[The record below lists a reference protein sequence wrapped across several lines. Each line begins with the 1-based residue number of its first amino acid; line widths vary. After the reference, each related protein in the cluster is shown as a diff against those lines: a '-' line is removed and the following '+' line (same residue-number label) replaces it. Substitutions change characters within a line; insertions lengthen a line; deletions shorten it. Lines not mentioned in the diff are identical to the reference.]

1 MAKRIV
7 VVGAGFAGLTAALE
21 LKELIGSEH
30 EIIVL
35 AKSDEFVFQPSLVW
49 VPFGLRT
56 REDICFPL
64 SPLFESRG
72 IDFRRA
78 DVKRLDLPN
87 RRIETTQ
94 GELAYDYLVIATG
107 SQLDWSAVP
116 GLGPAQGNTH
126 SIFSM
131 RDAERTQAAYER
143 FLTNPGPVIVGA
155 VQGASYFN
163 AAYEFAFNMA
173 HQLRKRG
180 PAGWTQLTF
189 LTPEPFIG
197 HLGLGGFGSALEST
211 RGLMNDLHIAQ
222 ITNAAVR
229 EIEPGVVVLTDGRRL
244 PFDFAMLTPPFVGAD
259 VVRACEDIVDVE
271 GFVRVDEFYRTH
283 RYPEVFAA
291 GTALSIPQPSRTDVP
306 VGVPKT
312 GQLAD
317 EMARVVARNIF
328 ASIRGDAME
337 ARPPSSLAARWL
349 LDAGDTGFVLSGDKL
364 LEPRKSE
371 TVIRGPEAHWAKV
384 IFEKYF
390 LATRRRGIV

>member
-1 MAKRIV
+1 MGKRIV
-7 VVGAGFAGLTAALE
+7 IVGAGFAGLTAALE
-21 LKELIGSEH
+21 LREQVGSQH
-30 EIIVL
+30 EIVVL
-35 AKSDEFVFQPSLVW
+35 SKSDEFVFQPSLVW
-49 VPFGLRT
+49 VPFGLRS

-64 SPLFESRG
+64 APIFESRN
-72 IDFRRA
+72 IDFRRT
-78 DVKRLDLPN
+78 DVKRLDLSN
-87 RRIETTQ
+87 RRVDTAQ

-107 SQLDWSAVP
+107 AQLDWSAVP
-116 GLGPAQGNTH
+116 GLGPTQGHTQ

-131 RDAERTQAAYER
+131 RDAERAQTAFER
-143 FLTNPGPVIVGA
+143 FLLNPGPIVIGA
-155 VQGASYFN
+155 VQGASYFG
-163 AAYEFAFNMA
+163 AAYELAFNMA
-173 HQLRKRG
+173 HHLRKRG

-211 RGLMNDLHIAQ
+211 RGLMNDLHINQ

-229 EIEPGVVVLTDGRRL
+229 EVESKAVVLTDGRRL
-244 PFDFAMLTPPFVGAD
+244 PFDYAMLTPPFVGAD

-271 GFVRVDEFYRTH
+271 GFVKVDEFYRTH

-291 GTALSIPQPSRTDVP
+291 GTTISIPQPSKTDVP

-317 EMARVVARNIF
+317 GMARVVAKNVAAAVNGR
-328 ASIRGDAME
+328 AME
-337 ARPPSSLAARWL
+337 ARPPASLASRYL
-349 LDAGDTGFVLSGDKL
+349 LDAGNTGFALASDAL
-364 LEPRKSE
+364 LDRENE
-371 TVIRGPEAHWAKV
+371 TFIRGPEARWAKL